1 MNKRIFE
8 KKAVFYL
15 AVTTSFLL
23 LLFSFTAVISTF
35 NNFTVFKL
43 LFTSLSL
50 ILNLFAFINLIEKY
64 NRAILFLNISLCLF
78 IILSGKAALTE
89 ILTHGFSLNYRAFKY
104 GLSLMA
110 VLVLVNKYKV
120 KKDKIEN
127 EIEEIGQHNE

>member
-89 ILTHGFSLNYRAFKY
+89 ILTHGFSLNYSAFKY
-104 GLSLMA
+104 ALSLMA
-110 VLVLVNKYKV
+110 VLILVNKYKV